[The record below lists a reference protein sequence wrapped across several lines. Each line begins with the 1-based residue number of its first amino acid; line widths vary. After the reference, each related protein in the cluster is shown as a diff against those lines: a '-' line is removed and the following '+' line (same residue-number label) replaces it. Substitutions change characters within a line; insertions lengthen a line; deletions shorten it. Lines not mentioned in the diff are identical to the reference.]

1 MRSGRPGPYNRAA
14 MLVSRDFRFEAAH
27 RLPDHPGKCRN
38 LHGHSYRLR
47 VVCRAPVDEHTGLA
61 IDFAELKR
69 IVHAEVLDP
78 LDHADLNERFPTP
91 SAERI
96 VIWIWD
102 RLAAAGL
109 TLHEIELRETDACSV
124 LYRGEGPNGG
134 GPDARS

>member
-1 MRSGRPGPYNRAA
+1 

-27 RLPDHPGKCRN
+27 RLPDHPGKCRH

-47 VVCRAPVDEHTGLA
+47 VICRAPVDERTGLA

-69 IVHAEVLDP
+69 IVHDEVLDP
-78 LDHADLNERFPTP
+78 LDHSDLNERFPVP

-96 VIWIWD
+96 AIWIWD
-102 RLAAAGL
+102 RLATAGL

-124 LYRGEGPNGG
+124 IYRGEGLG
-134 GPDARS
+134 A